1 MTLAFGPMLILFTA
15 LVTISATGALILAL
29 AWSELGRPAHAF
41 TWALGFG
48 LLAVMWAVELWER
61 LVWGSAGAVGA
72 PMLILAGF
80 ASVINTIGFQQRAG
94 TDRSR
99 AALVAVACVHAVL
112 VLALAWLRVPA
123 VARALPTCLLNAA
136 MFWLAAEALHGGRRK
151 GERAAAQAGQAG
163 LFLLSGLN
171 LAFLIGILAVLSGQ
185 IVLNLSVLGALTVVL
200 MPAVVTCL
208 GLLTVILLT
217 ADLADQARRLAA
229 TDMLTGLLNRR
240 GFEEAARAQIQL
252 ASRDAR
258 QLALVLMDIDLF
270 KDVNDRFG
278 HPAGDRVL
286 RKLAR
291 EVSRVIGP
299 ADIFARIGGEEF
311 ALIMPDTP
319 IERAAA
325 AAETLRAHVAA
336 TDMEMAAFH
345 RVTVSFG
352 VVALAAD
359 QPDLASLLRRAD
371 AALYRAKDD
380 GRNRVAIGE

>member
-1 MTLAFGPMLILFTA
+1 MTLAFSPMLILFTA
-15 LVTISATGALILAL
+15 LVTISALGALVLAL
-29 AWSELGRPAHAF
+29 AWAELGRPTHAF
-41 TWALGFG
+41 TWALGFA
-48 LLAVMWAVELWER
+48 LLAVMWGVELWER
-61 LVWGSAGAVGA
+61 LIWGSAGAVGA

-80 ASVINTIGFQQRAG
+80 ASVINTMGFQQRAG
-94 TDRSR
+94 AERSR
-99 AALVAVACVHAVL
+99 TALLAVACVHAVL
-112 VLALAWLRVPA
+112 VLLLAFLAVPA

-171 LAFLIGILAVLSGQ
+171 LAFLIGIMAALSGK

-252 ASRDAR
+252 AAREAR

-286 RKLAR
+286 RLLAC
-291 EVSRVIGP
+291 EVSSSIGP

-311 ALIMPDTP
+311 ALIMPDALL
-319 IERAAA
+319 ERAAA
-325 AAETLRAHVAA
+325 AAEALRAQVAA
-336 TDMEMAAFH
+336 TDMRLAASH

-352 VVALAAD
+352 VVALSKG
-359 QPDLASLLRRAD
+359 QPDLSALLRRAD
-371 AALYRAKDD
+371 AALYRAKDS
-380 GRNRVAIGE
+380 GRNRVAVG